1 MQNAFKNLSYGL
13 QFCPLMK
20 LSNTLKKL
28 EYVPRSKIPDSS
40 RVQELAKS
48 YTFKMYTIPIS
59 NLSWHILDQKT
70 HGQCSNC
77 SIRSYYIWCL
87 FSSLIHYMWNQP
99 YGPSSCLDLPWCT
112 SESGSTESQHSPVT
126 DCVGQGTHLSVRQA
140 VCRTQRN
147 PLNSVPFFFIVEAFF
162 FFFFF

>member
-1 MQNAFKNLSYGL
+1 MFHGQKSLTPPGFRNQPKAILSKCI
-13 QFCPLMK
+13 QF
-20 LSNTLKKL
+20 LSQLA
-28 EYVPRSKIPDSS
+28 YFRSENS
-40 RVQELAKS
+40 
-48 YTFKMYTIPIS
+48 
-59 NLSWHILDQKT
+59 

-99 YGPSSCLDLPWCT
+99 YCPSSCLDLPWCT

-147 PLNSVPFFFIVEAFF
+147 PLNSVPFFFIMEAFFLFF
-162 FFFFF
+162 FFFLRFLT